1 MKGLVCHSFQPLFQ
15 LLDIV
20 GRDFFLR
27 ARARGVARRRRRAR
41 SRLTGLPMREG
52 FEGDAA
58 EGFGVGGAGDNDI
71 GDRHDLAQV
80 AAVADE
86 GDVVFESGGL
96 NRGFYF
102 SKELQLFWVGLAD

>member
-1 MKGLVCHSFQPLFQ
+1 MPFVQPLFQ

-20 GRDFFLR
+20 GRDFSFGQERVELFGDAAVR
-27 ARARGVARRRRRAR
+27 VAGYRFAQ
-41 SRLTGLPMREG
+41 REG

-86 GDVVFESGGL
+86 GHVVFESGGL